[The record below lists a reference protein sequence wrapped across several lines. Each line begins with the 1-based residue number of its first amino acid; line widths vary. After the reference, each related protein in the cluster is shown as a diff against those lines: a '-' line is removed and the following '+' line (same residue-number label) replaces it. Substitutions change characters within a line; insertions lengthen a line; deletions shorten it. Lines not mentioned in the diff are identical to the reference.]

1 MTQNKMTQTHIEH
14 PEDTIL
20 TGDLSAI
27 EALYCKDSQISMKM
41 DGMSLV
47 WGTNPDNGEFF
58 VCTKAAFNKKK
69 DRKCYNHD
77 DLYKHF
83 GHQMEVFEILSH
95 CLKYLPRTENI
106 YWGDWL
112 GFGRTHV
119 VQQNTLTYVFAEKPE
134 QKLIIAPHTKVTVT
148 GAFCDAECEPLTEI
162 FDDTAIIKW
171 VQPSVDRVPPTEF
184 DMTDLDTSKVQFM
197 NPSEASVALRNINGL
212 IREGVEL
219 TDAVLLDVLGCVY
232 LTNLYQMVVEM
243 KEEVMDSFIVNDAP
257 MSFIFDDIE
266 VDGEGFVMKN
276 EYGTFKLVDRPMF
289 AYANFNSGKF
299 ANK

>member
-1 MTQNKMTQTHIEH
+1 M
-14 PEDTIL
+14 
-20 TGDLSAI
+20 
-27 EALYCKDSQISMKM
+27 
-41 DGMSLV
+41 
-47 WGTNPDNGEFF
+47 
-58 VCTKAAFNKKK
+58 
-69 DRKCYNHD
+69 
-77 DLYKHF
+77 
-83 GHQMEVFEILSH
+83 
-95 CLKYLPRTENI
+95 
-106 YWGDWL
+106 
-112 GFGRTHV
+112 
-119 VQQNTLTYVFAEKPE
+119 
-134 QKLIIAPHTKVTVT
+134 APHTKVTVT

-171 VQPSVDRVPPTEF
+171 VQPSVDRVPPPEF

-219 TDAVLLDVLGCVY
+219 TDAVLLDVFGCVY

-266 VDGEGFVMKN
+266 VEGEGFVMKN

>member
-1 MTQNKMTQTHIEH
+1 MTSTKMTQTHIEH

-27 EALYCKDSQISMKM
+27 EALYCKESKVSMKM

-83 GHQMEVFEILSH
+83 GHQMPVFEVLSH

-112 GFGRTHV
+112 GYGRTHV
-119 VQQNTLTYVFAEKPE
+119 VQQNTLTYVFAEKPS
-134 QKLIIAPHTKVTVT
+134 QKLIIAPHTKVTIA
-148 GAFCDAECEPLTEI
+148 GEFCNAICEPLDEI

-171 VQPSVDRVPPTEF
+171 IQPSVDRMPPTEF
-184 DMTDLDTSKVQFM
+184 DITDLDTSKVQFM
-197 NPSEASVALRNINGL
+197 SPSEASVALRNINGL
-212 IREGVEL
+212 IREGVDL
-219 TDAVLLDVLGCVY
+219 TDTVLLDVLGDIY
-232 LTNLYQMVVEM
+232 LVNLYLMVVEM
-243 KEEVMDSFIVNDAP
+243 KEEVMDSFIINDAP
-257 MSFIFDDIE
+257 MSFIYDDIE
-266 VDGEGFVMKN
+266 VDGEGFVMSN
-276 EYGTFKLVDRPMF
+276 EYGTFKLVDRPCF

-299 ANK
+299 AKN